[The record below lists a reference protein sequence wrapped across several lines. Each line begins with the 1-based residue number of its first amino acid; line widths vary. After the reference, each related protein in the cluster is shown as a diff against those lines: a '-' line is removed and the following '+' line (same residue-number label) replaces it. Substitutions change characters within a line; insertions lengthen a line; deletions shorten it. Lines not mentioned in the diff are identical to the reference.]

1 MKALLLEDDKDQA
14 DLVSATLSAAGYECD
29 TVANGNEG
37 ARLLLSRPY
46 SLAIVDVVV
55 PGIDGLEVIRRAREA
70 GCDIPMIVLS
80 SRNSNEDILSGY
92 GVQADAYITKP
103 CSMSVLR
110 ASVTAVMRRMKRTL
124 VNDVA
129 ECGGVILNRR
139 TRAVTRDG
147 RKVALSAYEFSL
159 LELLMSNRG
168 SVVTYE
174 QIRAEVWPEHRTVS
188 NHNIA
193 QVVDSLR
200 TRLSGDGDRCVIIE
214 NKRGAGYVVW

>member
-147 RKVALSAYEFSL
+147 RKVALSAYEFNL
-159 LELLMSNRG
+159 LELPMSNRG

-174 QIRAEVWPEHRTVS
+174 QIRAEMWPEHRTAS

>member
-147 RKVALSAYEFSL
+147 RKVALSAYEFNL

>member
-1 MKALLLEDDKDQA
+1 M
-14 DLVSATLSAAGYECD
+14 
-29 TVANGNEG
+29 
-37 ARLLLSRPY
+37 
-46 SLAIVDVVV
+46 
-55 PGIDGLEVIRRAREA
+55 
-70 GCDIPMIVLS
+70 
-80 SRNSNEDILSGY
+80 
-92 GVQADAYITKP
+92 
-103 CSMSVLR
+103 
-110 ASVTAVMRRMKRTL
+110 TAVMRRMKRTL

-139 TRAVTRDG
+139 TRAVTRNG
-147 RKVALSAYEFSL
+147 RNVALSAYEFSL

-168 SVVTYE
+168 SVVSYE
-174 QIRAEVWPEHRTVS
+174 QIRADVWPEHRAAS

>member
-37 ARLLLSRPY
+37 ARL
-46 SLAIVDVVV
+46 

-147 RKVALSAYEFSL
+147 RKVALSAYEFNL